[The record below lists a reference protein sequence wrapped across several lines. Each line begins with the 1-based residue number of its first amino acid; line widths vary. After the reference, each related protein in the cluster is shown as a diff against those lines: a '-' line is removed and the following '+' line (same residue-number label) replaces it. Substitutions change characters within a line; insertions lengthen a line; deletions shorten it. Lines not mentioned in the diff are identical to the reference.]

1 MINEG
6 IKLITAEQ
14 KFEEYLKSKE
24 LKYTFKRKPILKAI
38 FSFDKHFNVDDLF
51 ERLCNERDLNEN

>member
-1 MINEG
+1 
-6 IKLITAEQ
+6 LITAEQ